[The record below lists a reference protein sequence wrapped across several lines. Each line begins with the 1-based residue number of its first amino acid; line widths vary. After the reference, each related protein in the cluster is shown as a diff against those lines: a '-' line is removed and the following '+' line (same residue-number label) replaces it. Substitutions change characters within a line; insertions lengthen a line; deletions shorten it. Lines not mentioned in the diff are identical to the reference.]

1 MKWASKF
8 SVFAMG
14 LAVASA
20 TQSAYA
26 KPVLQTE
33 ISTSVCVDA
42 PVIAGLDST
51 VLGCLFNQFNIVR
64 AIESIDS
71 VAMLQEVEAAEAMLA
86 SLVAMPTNGL
96 DAVALND
103 ADLDSAIA
111 GLLGEEASFSDSV
124 AELNATEVA
133 DGVTSDTT
141 ELISSSGGS
150 AFYGGSNA
158 CMGGKAIIA
167 SGHANHYSNHQG
179 GTVTPHIVYP
189 PAAPGF
195 DGKIISGN
203 GGASTPLPSGALAG
217 MVLIGALGTAHKVRN
232 LRKVLA

>member
-1 MKWASKF
+1 
-8 SVFAMG
+8 
-14 LAVASA
+14 
-20 TQSAYA
+20 
-26 KPVLQTE
+26 
-33 ISTSVCVDA
+33 
-42 PVIAGLDST
+42 
-51 VLGCLFNQFNIVR
+51 
-64 AIESIDS
+64 
-71 VAMLQEVEAAEAMLA
+71 
-86 SLVAMPTNGL
+86 MPTNGL

-141 ELISSSGGS
+141 ELISSSGGG
-150 AFYGGSNA
+150 AFYAGSSA